1 VERPDL
7 AFEPTDIRNVCY
19 VAAVES
25 AALSLWSAGN
35 LLMLLEKREP
45 KAESQELQS
54 NWVL

>member
-45 KAESQELQS
+45 KAESQELIGYC
-54 NWVL
+54 N